1 MTQTLAYKGQVDNK
15 VQAILV
21 GLSSGKSRDQ
31 LAIEMKYKDYK
42 GIDNYMKRKNYEWDN
57 TRKNYFPIK
66 EKKSSASLLQNP
78 EGRVATILSLY
89 KRGVDAKDIALQLK
103 FQDHREMAL
112 YLRSKGYV
120 WDETQSTYVFK
131 GESQT
136 SSYEERVLKEEK
148 STVTDTKKTEVE
160 EIKSRT
166 GVGQSM
172 LSFDENS
179 LRLINFLESNKEA
192 LMDMLKSQSNTLQIP
207 RYLIPGVCITKSVH
221 MNYGLDQMTRE
232 FSMEKNVSQKDIF
245 EVALIDFFKKYGYQ
259 KEISVLLGH

>member
-1 MTQTLAYKGQVDNK
+1 MTQALANMGNLDEK
-15 VQAILV
+15 VQAVLV
-21 GLSSGKSRDQ
+21 GLSSGKSREQ
-31 LAIEMKYKDYK
+31 LAIELKYKDSK
-42 GIDNYMKRKNYEWDN
+42 GIDNYMKRKSYEWDN
-57 TRKNYFPIK
+57 TRKNYFPVK
-66 EKKSSASLLQNP
+66 EKKSSANIVQSP

-89 KRGVDAKDIALQLK
+89 KRGIDAKEIALQLK

-120 WDETQSTYVFK
+120 WDEGQSTYVFK
-131 GESQT
+131 GESNPNPGET
-136 SSYEERVLKEEK
+136 ERVVNDKK
-148 STVTDTKKTEVE
+148 SLNTERTE
-160 EIKSRT
+160 AGEPKSRT

-172 LSFDENS
+172 LNYDENS
-179 LRLINFLESNKEA
+179 LKLISFLESNKEA
-192 LMDMLKSQSNTLQIP
+192 LMEIIKNQSNSVQIP